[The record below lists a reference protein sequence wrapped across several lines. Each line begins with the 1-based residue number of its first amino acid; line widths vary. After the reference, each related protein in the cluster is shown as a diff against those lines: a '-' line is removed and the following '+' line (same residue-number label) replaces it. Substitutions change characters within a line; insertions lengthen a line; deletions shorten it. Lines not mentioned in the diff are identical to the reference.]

1 MSGNQKGSLKK
12 DTDNEEKKEKK
23 VKIIDDRKSLDSNP
37 VTAKSNKSL
46 DSSSEIR
53 SSEKKLSQTPDN
65 NSELKQNSKASDN
78 NYTSLTKDQLI
89 NKIGDL
95 QNKIKN
101 DKDSLNQII
110 LRQSDEIDDK
120 DNIIGSLSNQNKK
133 LIKLLEQ
140 LKDDVDSKL
149 DKVETKKL
157 AEKIKDIKKDSTL
170 EQILINKDKELKN
183 AYKLMD
189 ILQKDKN
196 DLTKNLTE
204 KSDYSSVVSL
214 EDKVKFLEKKLYEAN
229 SEIKLFKSVCEEH
242 KFCLNYKSTI
252 EKNRKEFHD
261 EIILLKNKNKEM
273 FMRWKDEEIKLD
285 KINDSYFYLRRE
297 YDDLRH
303 SLGQKFLNN
312 QNSKDQ
318 NIFSSKD
325 NKFKESLDK
334 DKKIEI
340 TNDQNKNATIDNK
353 KSLQSENLN
362 KEMIQKS
369 SINNKQES
377 KKTEDKSIDI
387 DKKNEKKKEDKTENS
402 KVTSNDKKKEDKTDT
417 SKLGSNDK
425 KKEDIKEVNDDKKSK
440 NDELISKDVKNP
452 TKSNNVHEE
461 KKLLFTN
468 KSKDKNDS
476 SEYKNTNE
484 KHESSTN
491 NYSEFS
497 SDQGNK
503 KILSSKYKNN
513 LPDINKSLTSLNQ
526 KHFSIKIKDYD
537 EDTKNLFSENERLD
551 LLKVVSKDNV
561 EIFEKR
567 FEALDHSKFSLEQKY
582 KSEAKKLQKRI
593 SQLENQLQLV
603 ELTLKE
609 SEKKIKI
616 LHYQIIEHRNENK
629 IIIKKNH
636 EYTKQIEIFNIII
649 REKDQEN
656 KFLFS
661 QLQNMQHTL
670 AISRKNMS
678 NQENLPMKQDLT
690 EEVLKK
696 VEKEDDN

>member
-65 NSELKQNSKASDN
+65 NSDMKQNSKASDN

-252 EKNRKEFHD
+252 EK
-261 EIILLKNKNKEM
+261 
-273 FMRWKDEEIKLD
+273 
-285 KINDSYFYLRRE
+285 
-297 YDDLRH
+297 
-303 SLGQKFLNN
+303 
-312 QNSKDQ
+312 
-318 NIFSSKD
+318 
-325 NKFKESLDK
+325 
-334 DKKIEI
+334 
-340 TNDQNKNATIDNK
+340 
-353 KSLQSENLN
+353 
-362 KEMIQKS
+362 
-369 SINNKQES
+369 
-377 KKTEDKSIDI
+377 
-387 DKKNEKKKEDKTENS
+387 
-402 KVTSNDKKKEDKTDT
+402 
-417 SKLGSNDK
+417 
-425 KKEDIKEVNDDKKSK
+425 
-440 NDELISKDVKNP
+440 
-452 TKSNNVHEE
+452 
-461 KKLLFTN
+461 
-468 KSKDKNDS
+468 
-476 SEYKNTNE
+476 
-484 KHESSTN
+484 
-491 NYSEFS
+491 
-497 SDQGNK
+497 
-503 KILSSKYKNN
+503 
-513 LPDINKSLTSLNQ
+513 
-526 KHFSIKIKDYD
+526 
-537 EDTKNLFSENERLD
+537 
-551 LLKVVSKDNV
+551 
-561 EIFEKR
+561 
-567 FEALDHSKFSLEQKY
+567 
-582 KSEAKKLQKRI
+582 RI
-593 SQLENQLQLV
+593 S
-603 ELTLKE
+603 
-609 SEKKIKI
+609 
-616 LHYQIIEHRNENK
+616 
-629 IIIKKNH
+629 
-636 EYTKQIEIFNIII
+636 
-649 REKDQEN
+649 
-656 KFLFS
+656 
-661 QLQNMQHTL
+661 
-670 AISRKNMS
+670 
-678 NQENLPMKQDLT
+678 
-690 EEVLKK
+690 
-696 VEKEDDN
+696 